1 MIKINKKYAPI
12 ISGGTRY
19 VIIGGGRGSGKSF
32 SINTILCLMML
43 EQERRIL
50 FLRKTLTSAHMSIIP
65 EFVEKLDLLGVTNQF
80 NITKTEIVHKTNGS
94 AIFFR
99 GATASSGDNTANLKS
114 LQGISLT
121 VFEECEEFTDE
132 EVVDRIDLSV
142 RQKGVE
148 NKVMFVLNPTSKSFW
163 LYKRFYESA
172 GVPDDFN
179 GVKGNCTYIHT
190 TYLDNIENLDPSF
203 VEQAN
208 ELKKRNPDK
217 YKHLFGGAWKEVAD
231 GVIFTN
237 WSIGDFVDTGY
248 TVYGADFGF
257 SNDENTL
264 IKVSVDKKNRKI
276 YAKECLYQK
285 GLTTSELYEIYK
297 KECGRSKII
306 GDSSEPRLLTELK
319 QRGINIDAAIKGQGS
334 VTAGIAKILDY
345 DLIVDPSSKNL
356 MVELNNYCWLDK
368 AGKTVPIDKYNH
380 LIDAMRYAVSVL
392 IEEKQMRG
400 TMGALLF
407 GNN

>member
-1 MIKINKKYAPI
+1 
-12 ISGGTRY
+12 
-19 VIIGGGRGSGKSF
+19 
-32 SINTILCLMML
+32 
-43 EQERRIL
+43 
-50 FLRKTLTSAHMSIIP
+50 MSIIP
-65 EFVEKLDLLGVTNQF
+65 EFVQKLEMLGVTDQF
-80 NITKTEIVHKTNGS
+80 HITKTEIIHKTNGS
-94 AIFFR
+94 AIYFR

-114 LQGISLT
+114 LQGISVT
-121 VFEECEEFTDE
+121 VFEEAEEFNDE
-132 EVVDRIDLSV
+132 EAVDRIDLSV
-142 RQKGVE
+142 RQQGVE
-148 NKVMFVLNPTSKSFW
+148 NKVIFVLNPTSRAFW

-179 GVKGNCTYIHT
+179 GVKDNCTYIHT
-190 TYLDNIENLDPSF
+190 TYLDNAENLDPSF
-203 VEQAN
+203 IEQAN
-208 ELKKRNPDK
+208 ALKKRDPEK
-217 YKHLFGGAWKEVAD
+217 YKHLFLGSWKEVAD

-264 IKVSVDKKNRKI
+264 IKVSVDKKNKKI

-319 QRGINIDAAIKGQGS
+319 QRGINIDGAIKGQGS

-345 DLIVDPSSKNL
+345 DLVIDPSSKNL

-380 LIDAMRYAVSVL
+380 LIDAMRYAISVL

-400 TMGALLF
+400 TMGAYLF
-407 GNN
+407 GNS